1 MALPKQIAQQQK
13 ELEELEKQLAAQSEG
28 KPAEDTEPPPEEPP
42 PEAEAKQEPATEPVK
57 EEKPTQPV
65 TQEISED
72 AWQQKYRTLEG
83 KYSAE
88 VPRLNAQ
95 VKDLMAQL
103 NQLQEAMRK
112 PEPKKE
118 EPEIQKLVTDAD
130 VEAFGSDLIEVQRK
144 VAREVAME
152 FKKDIDALRAENAD
166 MREKLTQTGSQ
177 VGAVSFDTRLYQLVP
192 DFEEINVDP
201 KWVAWLEEVDPILR
215 GPRKLVAQE
224 AFNRGDVE
232 AVRDYVKMFRQT
244 LAPSDKSNAKQAELE
259 RQIQPNRS
267 ASSAPP
273 SSQKGRIFT
282 TKDIEKMFEKAAKL
296 NATQKFDEA
305 IKLEAEIDAAYM
317 EGRVTA

>member
-13 ELEELEKQLAAQSEG
+13 ELEELEKQLTAQSEV
-28 KPAEDTEPPPEEPP
+28 KPAEDTEQPSEEPP
-42 PEAEAKQEPATEPVK
+42 PEAEAKQEPVTEPVK
-57 EEKPTQPV
+57 EEKPNQPV
-65 TQEISED
+65 AQEISED

-88 VPRLNAQ
+88 VPKLNAQ

-103 NQLQEAMRK
+103 AQLQEAMKK
-112 PEPKKE
+112 PEPEKK

-152 FKKDIDALRAENAD
+152 FKKDIDDLRAENAKLRD
-166 MREKLTQTGSQ
+166 QLTQTGSQ
-177 VGAVSFDTRLYQLVP
+177 VGAVSFEQRLYQLVP

-201 KWVAWLEEVDPILR
+201 KWIAWLEEVDPILR

-224 AFNRGDVE
+224 AFNRGDAE
-232 AVRDYVKMFRQT
+232 AVRDYVKMFKQT
-244 LAPSDKSNAKQAELE
+244 TAPSDKPNAKQAELE
-259 RQIQPNRS
+259 RQVQPNRS

-273 SSQKGRIFT
+273 SSQKGRTYT
-282 TKDIEKMFEKAAKL
+282 TKDIERMFEKAAKL

-305 IKLEAEIDAAYM
+305 TKLEAEIDAAYM

>member
-13 ELEELEKQLAAQSEG
+13 ELEELEKQIAAQSED
-28 KPAEDTEPPPEEPP
+28 KPAEDTTPETEDPPP
-42 PEAEAKQEPATEPVK
+42 QEVQAQQDPVEEPVK

-65 TQEISED
+65 AQEISED

-95 VKDLMAQL
+95 VKELTAQL
-103 NQLQEAMRK
+103 VQLQESLKK
-112 PEPKKE
+112 PEPPK

-152 FKKDIDALRAENAD
+152 FKKDIDDLRAENAKLRD
-166 MREKLTQTGSQ
+166 QLTQTGSQ
-177 VGAVSFDTRLYQLVP
+177 VGAVSFEQRLYQLVP
-192 DFEEINVDP
+192 DFEQINADP
-201 KWVAWLEEVDPILR
+201 KWVAWLEEVDPMLR
-215 GPRKLVAQE
+215 GPRRVVAQE
-224 AFNRGDVE
+224 AFNRGDAE
-232 AVRDYVKMFRQT
+232 AIRDYVKMFKGTTTPAQ
-244 LAPSDKSNAKQAELE
+244 PDAKQAELQ
-259 RQIQPNRS
+259 RQVQPNRS

-273 SSQKGRIFT
+273 SSQKGRSYT

-296 NATQKFDEA
+296 HATQKFDEA
-305 IKLEAEIDAAYM
+305 QKLEAEIDAAYM

>member
-13 ELEELEKQLAAQSEG
+13 ELEELEKQIAAQSEG
-28 KPAEDTEPPPEEPP
+28 KPAEDTTPETEDPPPEDTRGQQAPV
-42 PEAEAKQEPATEPVK
+42 AEPVK

-65 TQEISED
+65 AQEISED

-95 VKDLMAQL
+95 VKELTAQL
-103 NQLQEAMRK
+103 VQLQEAMKK
-112 PEPKKE
+112 PEPPKE
-118 EPEIQKLVTDAD
+118 VEVQKLVTDAD

-152 FKKDIDALRAENAD
+152 FKKDIDELRAENAKLRD
-166 MREKLTQTGSQ
+166 QLTQTGSQ
-177 VGAVSFDTRLYQLVP
+177 VGAVSFEARLYQLVP
-192 DFEEINVDP
+192 DFEVINQDAR
-201 KWVAWLEEVDPILR
+201 WIAWLEESDPILR
-215 GPRKLVAQE
+215 GPRKTVAQD
-224 AFNRGDVE
+224 AFNRGDAE
-232 AVRDYVKMFRQT
+232 AVRDYVNMF
-244 LAPSDKSNAKQAELE
+244 KSTIAEPTDNKRKAELE
-259 RQIQPNRS
+259 RQVQPNRS
-267 ASSAPP
+267 VSSAPP
-273 SSQKGRIFT
+273 SSQKGRSYT

-305 IKLEAEIDAAYM
+305 QKLEAEIDAAYM